1 MSDVFFDGKQPVG
14 FQKTS
19 LIDYP
24 GRLASIIFFPFCN
37 MRCPWCHNGDLILG
51 RNREGGEGLTT
62 LDEALSHIAK
72 RRTVLGGVVL
82 SGGEATLYTHVAE
95 LISHIKRLGLEVK
108 LDTNGSAPAILEK
121 LLSSRKTA
129 PDYIAMDLKIAPARY
144 RELLPKTA
152 NAENPL
158 KNEIAGSLERSAA
171 IIRASGVEHE
181 FRSLRLPQP
190 YFTEADMDAL
200 RPLAGNSA
208 WNFRELVRGNC
219 LDPSWNTPAV

>member
-72 RRTVLGGVVL
+72 RRTVLGGVFQ
-82 SGGEATLYTHVAE
+82 E
-95 LISHIKRLGLEVK
+95 
-108 LDTNGSAPAILEK
+108 GSRQLPRT
-121 LLSSRKTA
+121 SS
-129 PDYIAMDLKIAPARY
+129 LKFQA
-144 RELLPKTA
+144 LLPA
-152 NAENPL
+152 S
-158 KNEIAGSLERSAA
+158 GR
-171 IIRASGVEHE
+171 RAS
-181 FRSLRLPQP
+181 
-190 YFTEADMDAL
+190 M
-200 RPLAGNSA
+200 SA
-208 WNFRELVRGNC
+208 SVKYG
-219 LDPSWNTPAV
+219 